1 MLVWRGLAEI
11 RLGDLHRDCKL
22 AFYFSYLHTFS
33 LKDVEGN
40 GKAYRALW
48 EAGEGPQIKC
58 PLQVEAEL
66 ASITALAHKGQSIS
80 VVSRR
85 RLHVPCGLKE
95 MC

>member
-1 MLVWRGLAEI
+1 MERRTELSGRQGKDH
-11 RLGDLHRDCKL
+11 RL
-22 AFYFSYLHTFS
+22 
-33 LKDVEGN
+33 N
-40 GKAYRALW
+40 
-48 EAGEGPQIKC
+48 C

-66 ASITALAHKGQSIS
+66 ASITALAHKGQSVS